1 MKIIEDLGSPIAVGL
16 LAMFNI
22 LDKEKPK
29 AYPPCQ
35 ILDYSSRH
43 RCNIPQL
50 YTATIMCMYG

>member
-29 AYPPCQ
+29 AYP
-35 ILDYSSRH
+35 Y
-43 RCNIPQL
+43 
-50 YTATIMCMYG
+50 